1 MLEMKIKNT
10 RIQLDF
16 SFFAV
21 LTLFFMLDNTS
32 FGIAALAACGI
43 HECSHILAMTLFG
56 IPAEEITFYGAGI
69 RISSP
74 MADNASGVPRLIILA
89 AGCAANFLAAFVYR
103 FLGNDAAAA
112 INLLTGLFNLL
123 PLGEHDGAEMV
134 KMLLIRICRPEK
146 VDSAMK
152 AVRIITALLAGG
164 LLLFFG
170 RGASFTLITTIIYI
184 LVVSFVQYKF

>member
-1 MLEMKIKNT
+1 MLELKIKNT

-43 HECSHILAMTLFG
+43 HECSHIMVMTLLG

-74 MADNASGVPRLIILA
+74 VADNAKGLRRLTILA
-89 AGCAANFLAAFVYR
+89 VGCAANFVAALVYR
-103 FLGNDAAAA
+103 LSGNDAAAA

-123 PLGEHDGAEMV
+123 PIGEHDGAEMV
-134 KMLLIRICRPEK
+134 KMLLIKICRPEK
-146 VDSAMK
+146 VDSAMRI
-152 AVRIITALLAGG
+152 VRIITALLVGVL
-164 LLLFFG
+164 LLLFG
-170 RGASFTLITTIIYI
+170 RGMSFTLIIIIMYI
-184 LVVSFVQYKF
+184 LYVSFVQQKF